1 MVETTG
7 APQKAPSNAMRNYTL
22 FILTLV
28 YAFNFIDR
36 QILVILQP
44 LIKKELMLSD
54 TQLGLLSGIVFAFF
68 YTIIGIPIARYADR
82 GNRRNIISAALAIW
96 SAMTA
101 LSGFAGSYAQLAL
114 ARVGVGIGEAGGSPP
129 AHSMISSMFKSHKR
143 ATALAIYSAG
153 LYLGV
158 MLGFSLGGYFGE
170 AYGWRYTFMI
180 VGLPGI
186 LLALLVRFSV
196 KEPRRTEPVPD
207 LPEKMGQLLKNIWA
221 LKSFPYIAFG
231 CAMAAFISYGTSS
244 FMPSFMVRY
253 HQVPLSEIGLT
264 LGLTS
269 GGGGIIGSYL
279 GGYLTDRFGAKDPR
293 WYLWLPG
300 ILGISAIPLGVAV
313 YHVESLK
320 LMLGLYFAVVVL
332 STSYL
337 APSIA
342 VCHRLV
348 GPHKRAL
355 SSALLFFVLNLI
367 GLGGGPLFVGWLSD
381 MLTTMRGVESLHWAM
396 TAGVCIAMIKG
407 YLFWMGGKK
416 YVEDIAT
423 LDATASD

>member
-1 MVETTG
+1 MVKETRS
-7 APQKAPSNAMRNYTL
+7 PQEAPSNLMRNYTL

-82 GNRRNIISAALAIW
+82 ANRRNIIAASLAIW

-101 LSGFAGSYAQLAL
+101 LSGFAANYMQLAL
-114 ARVGVGIGEAGGSPP
+114 ARMGVGIGEAGGSPP
-129 AHSMISSMFKSHKR
+129 AHSMISSMFKPQKR

-158 MLGFSLGGYFGE
+158 LLGFSLGGYFGE
-170 AYGWRYTFMI
+170 NFGWRATFLI
-180 VGLPGI
+180 VGLPGL
-186 LLALLVRFSV
+186 LLALIFLFTV
-196 KEPRRTEPVPD
+196 KEPARATQPPAE
-207 LPEKMGQLLKNIWA
+207 LSNIKGTLAKIWA
-221 LKSFPYIAFG
+221 LKSFPFIAFG

-253 HQVPLSEIGLT
+253 HQVPLSEIGFL

-279 GGYLTDRFGAKDPR
+279 GGYLTDKFGAKDVR

-300 ILGISAIPLGVAV
+300 IFGVSAIPFGIAV
-313 YHVESLK
+313 YHVESLD
-320 LMLGLYFAVVVL
+320 LMLGLYFCLVIL
-332 STSYL
+332 GTSYL

-348 GPHKRAL
+348 GPHMRAL

-381 MLTTMRGVESLHWAM
+381 AMTASRGVESLHWAL
-396 TAGVCIAMIKG
+396 TIGVSIAFIKG
-407 YLFWMGGKK
+407 YFFWIGGKNLPA
-416 YVEDIAT
+416 DIAK
-423 LDATASD
+423 LSEDNS

>member
-1 MVETTG
+1 
-7 APQKAPSNAMRNYTL
+7 MRNYTL
-22 FILTLV
+22 FILTIV
-28 YAFNFIDR
+28 YAFNFVDR
-36 QILVILQP
+36 QILIILQP

-54 TQLGLLSGIVFAFF
+54 TQLGLLSGIAFALF
-68 YTIIGIPIARYADR
+68 YTIVGIPIARYADR
-82 GNRRNIISAALAIW
+82 ANRRNIIAAALAIW

-101 LSGFAGSYAQLAL
+101 LSGFAANYTQLAL

-129 AHSMISSMFKSHKR
+129 AHSMISSLFKPHKR

-158 MLGFSLGGYFGE
+158 LLGYSLGGYFGQI
-170 AYGWRYTFMI
+170 YGWRTTFLI
-180 VGLPGI
+180 VGLPGLLLAI
-186 LLALLVRFSV
+186 LLRITV
-196 KEPRRTEPVPD
+196 KEPLRTEAAPTATS
-207 LPEKMGQLLKNIWA
+207 NIGEILRKIWK

-231 CAMAAFISYGTSS
+231 CAMASFVSYGTGS

-253 HQVPLSEIGLT
+253 HNVPLSEIGFL
-264 LGLTS
+264 LGMTS

-279 GGYLTDRFGAKDPR
+279 GGYLTDKFGKKDPR

-300 ILGISAIPLGVAV
+300 ILGVCAIPPAIAV
-313 YHVESLK
+313 YHVESLQ
-320 LMLGLYFAVVVL
+320 LMLGLYFAVVIL

-355 SSALLFFVLNLI
+355 ASALLFFVLNLV

-381 MLTTMRGVESLHWAM
+381 LMTNIRGVESLHWAL
-396 TAGVCIAMIKG
+396 TAGVCIAVAKG
-407 YLFWMGGKK
+407 YFFWQGGKK
-416 YVEDIAT
+416 LPADLEQI
-423 LDATASD
+423 SQQ